1 MCLQVLYY
9 NARSLIPK
17 LDELRANV
25 ASLKP
30 HVVCVVETW
39 LSGDI
44 SDHELSLFDYQLQ
57 RLDRNRH
64 GGGILIYVHNSLS
77 FKVLLQGGPHSL
89 EFLALFQQK
98 TIIVILSGYSTF

>member
-1 MCLQVLYY
+1 MHSVDDFGSCLPDNRFVQNTVSSTMCLQVLYY

-39 LSGDI
+39 LSEDI
-44 SDHELSLFDYQLQ
+44 SDQ
-57 RLDRNRH
+57 
-64 GGGILIYVHNSLS
+64 
-77 FKVLLQGGPHSL
+77 
-89 EFLALFQQK
+89 
-98 TIIVILSGYSTF
+98 